1 MAKQTEQQSSDL
13 FSYFQE
19 AVSLW
24 ETHQSVLLAQ
34 ELEVEKRMEQQ
45 RQKHR
50 REDQVWPRH
59 PGAPSRRGAKGHT
72 QVVSCPWL
80 CLGPVNSAS
89 IQTQKKKKEKF
100 ILHTIFYFYVKI
112 RPQCILDSSVKP
124 QAMKLKQMRN

>member
-50 REDQVWPRH
+50 QEDQVWPRH
-59 PGAPSRRGAKGHT
+59 PGAPSRATPRLSAAHGSA
-72 QVVSCPWL
+72 W
-80 CLGPVNSAS
+80 GPVNSAS
-89 IQTQKKKKEKF
+89 IQTQKKKKKRF